1 MLDHLFCGVALSG
14 CFLLKS
20 SFVKLAASNVKAKR
34 CSKLSY
40 SEICDQNCQKT
51 WRSSLFVIPG
61 ANNVSVRTGACNF
74 FNINETEHFIK
85 SYLQEPLYTAAN
97 MIKSLESFLLLS
109 SFFAMSLTL
118 VSIQHF
124 FSFVAASIF
133 QDPRDLQLL
142 GCFIYSYLQ
151 FSSILNIYT

>member
-20 SFVKLAASNVKAKR
+20 FFVKLAASKVKAKK

-74 FNINETEHFIK
+74 FNINETENFIN
-85 SYLQEPLYTAAN
+85 SYLQEPLYTAAS

-124 FSFVAASIF
+124 FSFIAASIF